1 MNNALELQLFAKRFN
16 SDNSSYTYYVAD
28 YRSSISNKNIGFKF
42 IKTVNGTGQI
52 VAPKLSKNY
61 TNYSLSIIDL
71 GNGNL
76 GDGDLVIGGGDIQL
90 LPISKI
96 ITNKKY
102 VLTKG

>member
-1 MNNALELQLFAKRFN
+1 M
-16 SDNSSYTYYVAD
+16 
-28 YRSSISNKNIGFKF
+28 
-42 IKTVNGTGQI
+42 
-52 VAPKLSKNY
+52 KLSKNY